1 MMNKVNVLEPND
13 PNMDFRR
20 TTMYIHIRNMN
31 GDDAE
36 MMLEDLSR
44 ADRTQVSNFVKH
56 QLKALHNMH
65 PNIIV
70 KDVRMGD
77 DEFEMSVGNTIKDE
91 DFEVTEGL
99 VTEFFSSETVQKEFP
114 KIDGKQYKVMVEL
127 E

>member
-1 MMNKVNVLEPND
+1 MNKVNILEPND
-13 PNMDFRR
+13 TNMDFRR

-99 VTEFFSSETVQKEFP
+99 ASRLIKNNKPQALKDLKFP
-114 KIDGKQYKVMVEL
+114 L
-127 E
+127 H